1 MNQII
6 KERIEQINRGEVP
19 EGYKKIIDSVVP
31 IDWEQR
37 SFSKLF
43 DFYGGLGKSR
53 DELGETGIPYL
64 HYGDMHRNTFSK
76 VSYEQY
82 LNEPKYDMVINGQ
95 ETFLLNDGD
104 VVFLDAS
111 EDLEGTSRSVMVD
124 NPENKPFISGLH
136 TIIGKGKKNYLQK
149 EFKQYITEPFYVRK
163 QFMRLASGFKV
174 YGLNRETI
182 KKIEL
187 AYPKD
192 KTEQQKIGEILS
204 KWDEAIFLQ
213 EKLIEKLELQL
224 KSIMQKLLSP
234 QNGWKKVRLGDVGE
248 FSSAGVDKNINEDE
262 DSIYLLNYLDVYRHT
277 FLYRDLF
284 SQMVTSTKTKIQQ
297 CKIQKGDIFFT
308 PSSETADDI
317 GNTAV
322 AMEDMD
328 DVVYSYHVI
337 RFKLYNNKYYDERF
351 LNYEFGHSS
360 FVNQLQNYAQ
370 GSGTRYVI
378 SLKGFEKLI
387 VYVPKSKIEQ
397 ERIVD
402 ILTNFEK
409 NITLQKNKLFKIK
422 GQRKSMKQ
430 LLLTGI
436 ARVN

>member
-1 MNQII
+1 MKQII
-6 KERIEQINRGEVP
+6 KERIEQINRGEMP
-19 EGYKKIIDSVVP
+19 EGYKKIINSVVP

-82 LNEPKYDMVINGQ
+82 LNEPKYDKVINGQ

-111 EDLEGTSRSVMVD
+111 EDLEGTSRAVMVD

-192 KTEQQKIGEILS
+192 KTEQQKIAKILS
-204 KWDEAIFLQ
+204 TWDEAISLQ
-213 EKLIEKLELQL
+213 EKLIEKLE
-224 KSIMQKLLSP
+224 IQKMALM
-234 QNGWKKVRLGDVGE
+234 
-248 FSSAGVDKNINEDE
+248 KN
-262 DSIYLLNYLDVYRHT
+262 LLNPKKKWKPLTLKNCGEAYGGLNGKNKDDFGKGYPFITYMNIFSNPVIDVNSFELVIVKDGEYQNKVK
-277 FLYRDLF
+277 Y
-284 SQMVTSTKTKIQQ
+284 
-297 CKIQKGDIFFT
+297 GDIFFT
-308 PSSETADDI
+308 TSSETPEEVGMASVLLNEVDKVYLNSFCFGYRLFDFESVLPEFAAYYFRSNYFRSI
-317 GNTAV
+317 LNT
-322 AMEDMD
+322 
-328 DVVYSYHVI
+328 
-337 RFKLYNNKYYDERF
+337 L
-351 LNYEFGHSS
+351 
-360 FVNQLQNYAQ
+360 AQ
-370 GSGTRYVI
+370 GATRFNLSKKSLMEI
-378 SLKGFEKLI
+378 SIPFPDIREQRHIADILMVFVKTINLNKIKLEKL
-387 VYVPKSKIEQ
+387 KQ
-397 ERIVD
+397 
-402 ILTNFEK
+402 
-409 NITLQKNKLFKIK
+409 Q
-422 GQRKSMKQ
+422 QKSMHQ

-436 ARVN
+436 VRVI